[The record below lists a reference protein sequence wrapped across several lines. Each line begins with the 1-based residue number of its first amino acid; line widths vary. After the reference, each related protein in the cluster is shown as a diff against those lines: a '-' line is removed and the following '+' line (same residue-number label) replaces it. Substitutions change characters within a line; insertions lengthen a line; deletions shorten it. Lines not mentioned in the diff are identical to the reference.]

1 MSLTMADEEKDKTGE
16 VEDSEQQQIDDTIKD
31 EEKTYT
37 SEQFSG
43 LLRDKQTS
51 DTARQEAQA
60 EAAAARQANEEL
72 QRKLEQAEKPKDE
85 GLDEETADEPV
96 LQRDLHAFGKKLV
109 DTITKAVGEQSQRS
123 QSANLKKEQAQ
134 NARNLLKTQTVK
146 TAGVGLDAM
155 SVISEGTAYLRQHYP
170 KLLEAAMGEPDGAQQ
185 IYELS
190 TALVPD
196 IKKRMDIKRNSSLA
210 KQLDETGNPLP
221 PGSGGGGGGEEEA
234 VLMSIMDGSMPEV
247 EVDKLMGRV

>member
-1 MSLTMADEEKDKTGE
+1 MADEEKDKVE
-16 VEDSEQQQIDDTIKD
+16 VPEDSEQQEIDDTIKD

-37 SEQFSG
+37 QEQFSG

-51 DTARQEAQA
+51 DVARQEAQA

-72 QRKLEQAEKPKDE
+72 QRRVEQAEKPKE
-85 GLDEETADEPV
+85 TELDEETADEPV

-109 DTITKAVGEQSQRS
+109 ETITKAVGDQTQKT

-146 TAGVGLDAM
+146 VAGSGLDAM

-170 KLLEAAMGEPDGAQQ
+170 KLLEAAVGESDGAEQ
-185 IYELS
+185 IYNLS
-190 TALVPD
+190 IALVPD
-196 IKKRMDIKRNSSLA
+196 IKKRADLKRNSSLA
-210 KQLDETGNPLP
+210 RQLDDAGNPLP
-221 PGSGGGGGGEEEA
+221 PGSGGGGGSEEEA
-234 VLMSIMDGSMPEV
+234 ILMSIVDGSMPEG
-247 EVDKLMGRV
+247 EVDKLMGRA